1 MLVPTFP
8 AYFKKLEKE
17 VKKRKNIRIISPVP
31 YNEIINF
38 TNKYD
43 IGLFLCPPVSFNLK
57 YVLPNKLFEFIQAR
71 LMVAIGPSIEMKK
84 IVEKYNCGIIAKD
97 FSPKTLAE
105 ELNKLTSERI
115 MYYKE
120 QSNKAAK
127 QLNAESNYSKII
139 KIIDELIKE

>member
-1 MLVPTFP
+1 
-8 AYFKKLEKE
+8 
-17 VKKRKNIRIISPVP
+17 
-31 YNEIINF
+31 
-38 TNKYD
+38 
-43 IGLFLCPPVSFNLK
+43 
-57 YVLPNKLFEFIQAR
+57 
-71 LMVAIGPSIEMKK
+71 MVAIGPSIEMKK